1 MAFSEKIVKLKQQA
15 LAKCKDYFARPDEI
29 AEINTL
35 KILDA
40 MRKVKV
46 SEAHFNTTSGYAYD
60 DIGRGKLEELYAEVF
75 KAEAALVRTQ
85 FVFLDFSEPAPLFYL
100 DYLAMMG
107 MFVFAAHYGM
117 KFLKRNRKKDSESA
131 DCTIDAAC
139 AGENV

>member
-1 MAFSEKIVKLKQQA
+1 MGGLLIGFSERIIKLKQEA

-85 FVFLDFSEPAPLFYL
+85 FVSARMLWLQFCS
-100 DYLAMMG
+100 
-107 MFVFAAHYGM
+107 VF
-117 KFLKRNRKKDSESA
+117 
-131 DCTIDAAC
+131 C
-139 AGENV
+139 ARVMSSYTSPVRRMIRCRLL